1 MACQGGEAGPPCAPR
16 PLSHEPTRDLSNLKR
31 GDDEARRSTLRRAQG
46 CPSKHRRHG
55 PTPAGSGLP
64 RAHHPEWTCDGV
76 HGDRARLPESP
87 SNLLSFRHIRDTVLA
102 ILAVCETGEHTMV
115 KIIFDS
121 RLLSLARSDRNR
133 NRHSAHHHAPKL
145 PSSLWYEAGTLWL
158 LDPRNPK
165 AESRSPSTISRPSGI
180 APTMTRSRPA

>member
-31 GDDEARRSTLRRAQG
+31 GDDKARRSTLRRAQG

-115 KIIFDS
+115 KIIFIPLTTTRQS
-121 RLLSLARSDRNR
+121 FQARCGMRR
-133 NRHSAHHHAPKL
+133 APCGFWT
-145 PSSLWYEAGTLWL
+145 PGTRR
-158 LDPRNPK
+158 RNPD
-165 AESRSPSTISRPSGI
+165 RLRQYLGL
-180 APTMTRSRPA
+180 PALHLQ